1 MRKLRILMIGAHPDD
16 PDGCGGGTALKYVA
30 RGDEVR
36 FLSVSDGRAGHFS
49 MPPDALAARRRKEA
63 DAVAALIGI
72 TYDVWD
78 IPDGEVEASLE
89 NRRRIV
95 RYIREFAPDLV
106 ITHRNNDYHADHR
119 NVALL
124 VQDASYLLTV
134 PNYCMDTPAMAA
146 MPVIAFFSDR
156 FRQPP
161 FRADVVVPIDEV
173 ADKKYEVLRAHES
186 QYFEWLPFNKGTL
199 DTVPEGDAARAEWF
213 RSPRIPR
220 DRVLT
225 PVDLEGVV
233 MPSNHSEYR
242 MARSAVLYR
251 DVLRA
256 QYGDEAADR
265 VAFAEAFEISE
276 YGKQPRTGELAELF
290 PL

>member
-1 MRKLRILMIGAHPDD
+1 MKKLKILMIGAHPDD
-16 PDGCGGGTALKYVA
+16 PDGCGGGAALRYAA
-30 RGDEVR
+30 RGHEVR

-63 DAVAALIGI
+63 DEVARLIGI

-89 NRRRIV
+89 NRRRMV
-95 RYIREFAPDLV
+95 RYIREFSPDLV

-119 NVALL
+119 NTALL

-134 PNYCMDTPAMAA
+134 PNYCSDTPIMPR

-156 FRQPP
+156 FKEPP
-161 FRADVVVPIDEV
+161 FRADVLVPIDEV
-173 ADKKYEVLRAHES
+173 VDKKYEVLRCHES

-199 DTVPEGDAARAEWF
+199 DTVPEGAEARAEWF
-213 RSPRIPR
+213 RTPRIPR
-220 DRVLT
+220 DRVLL
-225 PVDLEGVV
+225 PEDLNIGAT
-233 MPSNHSEYR
+233 PSNHPEYR

-251 DVLRA
+251 EVLRA
-256 QYGDEAADR
+256 QYGDAADR
-265 VAFAEAFEISE
+265 VLFAEAFQISE
-276 YGKQPRTGELAELF
+276 YGRQPKKEELGELFAL
-290 PL
+290 

>member
-1 MRKLRILMIGAHPDD
+1 MKKMKILMIGAHPDD

-30 RGDEVR
+30 QGHEVR

-49 MPPDALAARRRKEA
+49 MAPDALAARRRKEA
-63 DAVAALIGI
+63 DAVAKLIGI

-89 NRRRIV
+89 NRRRMV
-95 RYIREFAPDLV
+95 RYIREFSPDLV
-106 ITHRNNDYHADHR
+106 ITHRSNDYHADHR
-119 NVALL
+119 HTALL

-134 PNYCMDTPAMAA
+134 PNYCSDTPIMPQ
-146 MPVIAFFSDR
+146 MPVIAFFADR
-156 FRQPP
+156 FKEPP
-161 FRADVVVPIDEV
+161 FRADAVVPIDDV
-173 ADKKYEVLRAHES
+173 MDKKYEVLRCHES

-199 DTVPEGDAARAEWF
+199 DTVPADAEARKEWY

-220 DRVLT
+220 DHVLT
-225 PVDLEGVV
+225 IEDFEGVV

-242 MARSAVLYR
+242 AARPAVLYR
-251 DVLRA
+251 EVLRA
-256 QYGDEAADR
+256 QYGDAADR
-265 VAFAEAFEISE
+265 VLFAEAFQISE
-276 YGKQPRTGELAELF
+276 YGKQPRKEQLAELF

>member
-1 MRKLRILMIGAHPDD
+1 MKKLKILMVGAHPDD
-16 PDGCGGGTALKYVA
+16 PDGCGGGTALRYVA

-49 MPPDALAARRRKEA
+49 MAPDALAARRRKEA
-63 DAVAALIGI
+63 DAVAELIGI

-89 NRRRIV
+89 NRRRMI
-95 RYIREFAPDLV
+95 RYIRAYAPDLV
-106 ITHRNNDYHADHR
+106 ITHRTNDYHADHR

-134 PNYCMDTPAMAA
+134 PNICPDTPIMPQ
-146 MPVIAFFSDR
+146 MPVIAFFADR
-156 FRQPP
+156 FKNPP

-173 ADKKYEVLRAHES
+173 VDKKYEVLRCHVS

-199 DTVPEGDAARAEWF
+199 HTVPEGDEARAEWF
-213 RSPRIPR
+213 RTPRIPR

-225 PVDLEGVV
+225 PADLAIGVV
-233 MPSNHSEYR
+233 PSNHCEYR
-242 MARSAVLYR
+242 MARAAVLYR

-256 QYGDEAADR
+256 QYGDAADK
-265 VAFAEAFEISE
+265 VLFAEAFEISE
-276 YGKQPRTGELAELF
+276 YGKQPQKAELAELF

>member
-1 MRKLRILMIGAHPDD
+1 MRKLKVLMIGAHPDD
-16 PDGCGGGTALKYVA
+16 PDGCGGGTALRYVA

-36 FLSVSDGRAGHFS
+36 FLSVSDGSAGHFS
-49 MPPDALAARRRKEA
+49 MDPASLAARRRKESEN
-63 DAVAALIGI
+63 VAALIGI

-78 IPDGEVEASLE
+78 VPDGEVEASLE
-89 NRRRIV
+89 NRRRMV
-95 RYIREFAPDLV
+95 RYIREYAPDLV
-106 ITHRNNDYHADHR
+106 ITHRSNDYHADHR

-134 PNYCMDTPAMAA
+134 PNYCADTPAMCA

-156 FRQPP
+156 FKQPL
-161 FRADVVVPIDEV
+161 FRADVVVPIDDV
-173 ADKKYEVLRAHES
+173 AEKKYEALRAHES

-225 PVDLEGVV
+225 PADLEIGVT
-233 MPSNHSEYR
+233 PSNHSEYR

-256 QYGDEAADR
+256 QYGDAADK
-265 VAFAEAFEISE
+265 VLFAEAYEISE
-276 YGKQPRTGELAELF
+276 YGKQPKAGELAELF

>member
-1 MRKLRILMIGAHPDD
+1 MIGAHPDD
-16 PDGCGGGTALKYVA
+16 PDGCGGGTALRYVA

-36 FLSVSDGRAGHFS
+36 FLSVSDGSAGHQS
-49 MPPDALAARRRKEA
+49 MAPAPLAARRRKEA

-78 IPDGEVEASLE
+78 IPDGEVEANLE
-89 NRRRIV
+89 NRRRMV
-95 RYIREFAPDLV
+95 RYIRAYAPDLV
-106 ITHRNNDYHADHR
+106 ITHRSNDYHADHR

-134 PNYCMDTPAMAA
+134 PNFCPDTPILPQ
-146 MPVIAFFSDR
+146 MPVIAFFADR
-156 FRQPP
+156 FKQPP
-161 FRADVVVPIDEV
+161 FRADVVVPIDDV
-173 ADKKYEVLRAHES
+173 VDKKYEVLRSHVS

-199 DTVPEGDAARAEWF
+199 DTVPEGDEARAEWF

-225 PVDLEGVV
+225 PADLAIGVT
-233 MPSNHSEYR
+233 PSNHSEYR
-242 MARSAVLYR
+242 MARAAVLYR

-256 QYGDEAADR
+256 QYGDAADQ
-265 VAFAEAFEISE
+265 VLFAEAFEISE
-276 YGKQPRTGELAELF
+276 YGKQPKRGEVAELF
-290 PL
+290 PI

>member
-1 MRKLRILMIGAHPDD
+1 MKKLKILMVGAHPDD
-16 PDGCGGGTALKYVA
+16 PDGCGGGTALRYVA

-49 MPPDALAARRRKEA
+49 MAPDALAARRRKEA
-63 DAVAALIGI
+63 DAVAELIGI

-89 NRRRIV
+89 NRRRMV
-95 RYIREFAPDLV
+95 RYIRKFSPDLV
-106 ITHRNNDYHADHR
+106 ITHRPNDYHADHR

-134 PNYCMDTPAMAA
+134 PNYCMDTPAMPS

-156 FRQPP
+156 FKQPP
-161 FRADVVVPIDEV
+161 FRADVVVPIDDV
-173 ADKKYEVLRAHES
+173 ADKKYEVLRAHVS

-199 DTVPEGDAARAEWF
+199 DTVPEGDEARAEWF

-225 PVDLEGVV
+225 AADLEIGVT
-233 MPSNHSEYR
+233 PSNHSEYR

-256 QYGDEAADR
+256 QYGDAADR

-276 YGKQPRTGELAELF
+276 YGKQVKKERLSELF

>member
-1 MRKLRILMIGAHPDD
+1 MRKLKILMIGAHPDD
-16 PDGCGGGTALKYVA
+16 PDGCGGGTALRYVA

-36 FLSVSDGRAGHFS
+36 FLSVSDGSAGHQS
-49 MPPDALAARRRKEA
+49 MAPAPLAARRRKEA
-63 DAVAALIGI
+63 DGVAALIGI

-78 IPDGEVEASLE
+78 IPDGEVEATLE
-89 NRRRIV
+89 NRRRMV
-95 RYIREFAPDLV
+95 RYIREYAPDLV

-134 PNYCMDTPAMAA
+134 PNFCPDTPILPQ
-146 MPVIAFFSDR
+146 MPVIAFFADR
-156 FRQPP
+156 FKQPP

-173 ADKKYEVLRAHES
+173 VDKKYEVLRCHES

-199 DTVPEGDAARAEWF
+199 DTVPEGAEARAEWF
-213 RSPRIPR
+213 RNPRIPR

-225 PVDLEGVV
+225 PEDLNIGVV
-233 MPSNHSEYR
+233 PSNHSEYR
-242 MARSAVLYR
+242 MARAAVLYR

-256 QYGDEAADR
+256 QYGDAADK
-265 VAFAEAFEISE
+265 VLFAEAFEISE
-276 YGKQPRTGELAELF
+276 YGKQPKKADLATLF